1 MVGPDH
7 FSFCREVIAM
17 RNAMTPPAELHPD
30 DGNLSVVPLDRPTL
44 QKLGRAKPYKLL
56 GHVALEWA
64 LIIAASGLAV
74 TCDRLWLSALAIA
87 FIATR
92 QHALLILMHEFTH
105 RQFSRT
111 RPVLNDVL
119 GDFLTALPFMLTIYG
134 YRRDH
139 LQHHRATSTDADPN
153 WSVFIKQGRYQ
164 FPRSRASIVWL
175 LFLHCIGVFGFREFK
190 VALLDSKMAV
200 DTPRSTQF
208 RQLLFAAIVVVAATC
223 LHGWLIV
230 GLYWFLPMFS
240 VLIALMY
247 VRDIGEHFAMPGPG
261 WNFTRTTLVGWAEGF
276 FISPYNVNF
285 HAEHHMYPVV
295 SASELPGL
303 HRALMENPVY
313 AKRAVISKGY
323 LSGVL
328 RDATEN
334 RSQHLHRSAT

>member
-1 MVGPDH
+1 
-7 FSFCREVIAM
+7 M
-17 RNAMTPPAELHPD
+17 RDATTPPIERLPNED
-30 DGNLSVVPLDRPTL
+30 DLSLIPLDRQTL
-44 QKLGRAKPYKLL
+44 QKLGQAKPYKLL
-56 GHVALEWA
+56 RNVVLEWA
-64 LIIAASGLAV
+64 MIVATISIAVLY
-74 TCDRLWLSALAIA
+74 DRLWLSVLAIA

-139 LQHHRATSTDADPN
+139 LQHHRATSTNADPN
-153 WSVFIKQGRYQ
+153 WSFFITQGRYQ
-164 FPRSRASIVWL
+164 FPRSPKSIAWL

-190 VALLDSKMAV
+190 VAMFDSKMTV

-208 RQLLFAAIVVVAATC
+208 RQFLFAATVLAAVTY
-223 LHGWLIV
+223 LQGWLII
-230 GLYWFLPMFS
+230 GLYWFLPMFT

-247 VRDIGEHFAMPGPG
+247 VRDIGEHFAMSGPG
-261 WNFTRTTLVGWAEGF
+261 WNSTRTTLVGWTEGF
-276 FISPYNVNF
+276 LISPYNVNF

-295 SASELPGL
+295 PAGELPGL
-303 HRALMENPVY
+303 HRALMENPMY
-313 AKRAVISKGY
+313 AERAVISKGY

-328 RDATEN
+328 HDATQN
-334 RSQHLHRSAT
+334 RS

>member
-1 MVGPDH
+1 
-7 FSFCREVIAM
+7 M
-17 RNAMTPPAELHPD
+17 RNAMTPPTEPHAGED
-30 DGNLSVVPLDRPTL
+30 DVSVVALDRQTL
-44 QKLGRAKPYKLL
+44 QKLGQAKPYRLL
-56 GHVALEWA
+56 GNVALEWA
-64 LIIAASGLAV
+64 MIIATIGVAV
-74 TCDRLWLSALAIA
+74 LYDQLWLSVLVIA

-190 VALLDSKMAV
+190 VAMLDSKMSV

-208 RQLLFAAIVVVAATC
+208 RQLLLAAIVAVAATY
-223 LHGWLIV
+223 LNGWLIV
-230 GLYWFLPMFS
+230 GVYWFLPMFT

-247 VRDIGEHFAMPGPG
+247 VRDIGEHFAMAGPG
-261 WNFTRTTLVGWAEGF
+261 WNSTRTTLVGWMEGF
-276 FISPYNVNF
+276 LISPYNVNF

-295 SASELPGL
+295 SAGELPGL
-303 HRALMENPVY
+303 HRALMENPLY
-313 AKRAVISKGY
+313 AKRAVISQGY

-328 RDATEN
+328 HDATRN
-334 RSQHLHRSAT
+334 KS